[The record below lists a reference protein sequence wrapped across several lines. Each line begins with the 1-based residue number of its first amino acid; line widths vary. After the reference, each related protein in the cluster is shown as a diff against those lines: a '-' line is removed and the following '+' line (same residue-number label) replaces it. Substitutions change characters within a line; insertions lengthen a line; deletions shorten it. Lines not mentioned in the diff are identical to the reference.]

1 MDNHAKII
9 RGRSRTWKFH
19 PEQAEAREL
28 LCRELG
34 ISRRLATLL
43 LNRGQATPEQADGFL
58 NPSLHDL
65 PNPFQLSGMK
75 AAVER
80 LIMAFRKKEKIFIF
94 GDYDMD
100 GIAATAILVDFLRRV
115 GFVVDYSIPSRLVD
129 GYGLN
134 HEAIDRAAEKGA
146 TLALTVDCGISNREE
161 IEHARSLGL
170 DFIITD
176 HHQVPEQIPAAVA
189 VINPHQ
195 KDCDYPFT
203 ELAGV
208 GVAFNLMMALRK
220 GLREAGLASDV
231 NLLQYLDL
239 VALGT
244 VADVMPLTGVNRI
257 LVAYGLN
264 EINQA
269 RRCGLRALLQACRFT
284 RGQQI
289 SARDLAFRLAPRV
302 NAVGR
307 IADAGS
313 AVALFL
319 SRDRAQAGQLADFLV
334 ECNKNRQEI
343 EKEIFRQA
351 EERLAAD
358 EKLAEAR
365 VIVLA
370 STDWHPGV
378 VGIVSSRLAES
389 HGKPTLLLALD
400 DENIGRGSGR
410 SIPGLDLVRALELC
424 GARMQRFGGHAQ
436 AVGLTIA
443 ANDIDELRNRLD
455 SYLAE
460 HEPRPETH
468 PELWLDGILEAGEIT
483 TELINDLDRLQP
495 FGYGN
500 PEPAFALTGVKVA
513 RATPLHANGRRH
525 FKFSFQLPRRKPL
538 LPGIAFNFS
547 GPAPQSGAHLDLAFT
562 PEENVWRGN
571 PELRLKLIDIR
582 QPEKSSAAVEE
593 GALAAD

>member
-1 MDNHAKII
+1 MSNILSGH
-9 RGRSRTWKFH
+9 SRTWKFH
-19 PEQAEAREL
+19 PDQPDNRDR

-34 ISRRLATLL
+34 ISPRLAALL
-43 LNRGQATPEQADGFL
+43 LNRGLATPEQADGFL

-65 PNPFQLSGMK
+65 PDPFLLSGME
-75 AAVER
+75 AAVKR
-80 LIMAFRKKEKIFIF
+80 LVTALHKDEKIFVF

-115 GFVVDYSIPSRLVD
+115 GFTVNYSIPSRLSD

-134 HEAIDRAAEKGA
+134 REAVARAAAGGA
-146 TLALTVDCGISNREE
+146 TLALTVDCGISNLEE
-161 IEHARSLGL
+161 IEYARDLGL

-176 HHQVPEQIPAAVA
+176 HHQVPEKIPAAAA

-195 KDCDYPFT
+195 PGCAYPFS

-220 GLREAGLASDV
+220 GLRQAGLAREV

-264 EINQA
+264 EVNQA
-269 RRCGLRALLQACRFT
+269 RRCGLRALLQACRFP

-289 SARDLAFRLAPRV
+289 NSRDLAFRLAPRV

-319 SRDRAQAGQLADFLV
+319 SRDRAQAGQLADHLV
-334 ECNKNRQEI
+334 ECNRSRQEI
-343 EKEIFRQA
+343 EKEIYRSA
-351 EERLAAD
+351 EEQLAG
-358 EKLAEAR
+358 EKELAKSR

-370 STDWHPGV
+370 SDNWHPGV

-400 DENIGRGSGR
+400 EEGIGRGSGR
-410 SIPGLDLVRALELC
+410 SIPGLDLAKALELC
-424 GARMQRFGGHAQ
+424 GARMLRFGGHAQ

-443 ANDIDELRNRLD
+443 RQDIDALRARLD
-455 SYLAE
+455 RYLSE
-460 HEPRPETH
+460 NETRPDAR
-468 PELWLDGILEAGEIT
+468 PELWLDGVLQAEEIT
-483 TELINDLDRLQP
+483 PELISELSRLQP
-495 FGYGN
+495 FGCGN
-500 PEPAFALTGVKVA
+500 PEPAFALSGA
-513 RATPLHANGRRH
+513 RVNRAAKLRANGRRH
-525 FKFSFQLPRRKPL
+525 FKFSFNCPGRKQP

-547 GPAPQSGAHLDLAFT
+547 APVPEVGSRLDLAFT
-562 PEENVWRGN
+562 PEENSWQGRTEV
-571 PELRLKLIDIR
+571 RLNLIDIR
-582 QPEKSSAAVEE
+582 NLVE
-593 GALAAD
+593 D

>member
-1 MDNHAKII
+1 MKHLNKPLAGHT
-9 RGRSRTWKFH
+9 RTWKFRPLQ
-19 PEQAEAREL
+19 PEIQERF
-28 LCRELG
+28 CRELG
-34 ISRRLATLL
+34 ISERLAGLL
-43 LNRGQATPEQADGFL
+43 LNRGLTTPDAAEGFL

-65 PNPFQLSGMK
+65 PNPFLLSGMER
-75 AAVER
+75 AVER
-80 LIMAFRKKEKIFIF
+80 LVRAFRKTEKIFVF

-100 GIAATAILVDFLRRV
+100 GIAATSILVDFLRRT
-115 GFVVDYSIPSRLVD
+115 GYEVDYSIPSRLVD

-134 HEAIDRAAEKGA
+134 REAVSRAADNGA
-146 TLALTVDCGISNREE
+146 TLALTVDCGISNLDEVE
-161 IEHARSLGL
+161 YGRSRGL

-176 HHQVPEQIPAAVA
+176 HHQIPEKIPAAAA
-189 VINPHQ
+189 VINPHLP
-195 KDCDYPFT
+195 DCSYPFS

-220 GLREAGLASDV
+220 GLRQAGLARDV

-244 VADVMPLTGVNRI
+244 VADVMPLNGVNRI

-269 RRCGLRALLQACRFT
+269 RRCGLRALLQACRFP
-284 RGQQI
+284 RGQQV
-289 SARDLAFRLAPRV
+289 SSRDIAFRLAPRV

-319 SRDRAQAGQLADFLV
+319 SRDRAQAGQLADHLV

-351 EERLAAD
+351 EEQLAK
-358 EKLAEAR
+358 EERLAEAR

-370 STDWHPGV
+370 SNDWHPGV

-400 DENIGRGSGR
+400 EEGIGRGSGR
-410 SIPGLDLVRALELC
+410 SIPGLDLVRALEGC
-424 GARMQRFGGHAQ
+424 GARMLRFGGHAQ

-443 ANDIDELRNRLD
+443 AGDIDQLRYRLD
-455 SYLAE
+455 LYLAE
-460 HEPRPETH
+460 NEPRPETR
-468 PELWLDGILEAGEIT
+468 PELWLDGVLDPAEIT
-483 TELINDLDRLQP
+483 ADLVDELEKLQP

-500 PEPAFALTGVKVA
+500 PEPAFAVTNARVS
-513 RATPLHANGRRH
+513 RATPLKANGRRH
-525 FKFSFQLPRRKPL
+525 FKFSFEFPGHRQQ
-538 LPGIAFNFS
+538 LPGIAFNFT
-547 GPAPQSGAHLDLAFT
+547 GPAPASGARLDLAFT
-562 PEENVWRGN
+562 PEENSWQGRT
-571 PELRLKLIDIR
+571 EIRLNLIDIHS
-582 QPEKSSAAVEE
+582 P
-593 GALAAD
+593 G